1 MGIRQQWKTSFF
13 YGVVSLMLGTGLLSG
28 RAIAVD
34 DETVLLLTDPLEIQ
48 SLNLPEERQQLIN
61 QGVVTPETIS
71 QTGLTVPSLWW
82 AQQQYGG
89 NLLEYWFAFP
99 GREDVPP
106 RVDLLVNQQVWNN
119 TDYLA
124 QYGFLL
130 RFGRVSEE
138 FGYSTRVFNGRGELL
153 GAYICPSNAPTCRIF
168 LSPATP
174 NAFLNPLA
182 PLITPA
188 TSP

>member
-1 MGIRQQWKTSFF
+1 MSAAVGAI
-13 YGVVSLMLGTGLLSG
+13 GLVLGTGLLSS

-34 DETVLLLTDPLEIQ
+34 EETLLLLTDPLEIQ
-48 SLNLPEERQQLIN
+48 YLNLPAERQLLLN
-61 QGVVTPETIS
+61 QGVVTPDTIS
-71 QTGLTVPSLWW
+71 LTGLTIPSLWW

-89 NLLEYWFAFP
+89 NLLQYWFAFP
-99 GREDVPP
+99 GEAGTPP
-106 RVDLLVNQQVWNN
+106 RVDLLVNQQNWSN

-124 QYGFLL
+124 RYSFLT

-153 GAYICPSNAPTCRIF
+153 GAYICPSNAPSCRIF

-174 NAFLNPLA
+174 NAFLNPGVA
-182 PLITPA
+182 PIPSQIA
-188 TSP
+188 P